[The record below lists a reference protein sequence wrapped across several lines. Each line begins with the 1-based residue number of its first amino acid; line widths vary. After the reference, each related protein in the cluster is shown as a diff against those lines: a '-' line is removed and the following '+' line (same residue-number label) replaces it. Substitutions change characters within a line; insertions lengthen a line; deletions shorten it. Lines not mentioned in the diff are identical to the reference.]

1 MKEKLLLKYFLQKVV
16 KSVAREGSLTARIL
30 HVSALVAA
38 LFLLSCS
45 GGKTSTADEAGDTI
59 TLRHAR
65 NIIMVQYAD
74 RIGVTILDPWHE
86 GVALQHIDIRQP
98 LKKAAVFTAVHCGLL
113 GELGVKDAVAGV
125 CELDYV
131 NLPWVHEGVRD
142 GRIADLGSGLS
153 PNLERIME
161 LEPDALMPTPFEDN
175 GGYGKMERMGIPI
188 IQCADYME
196 RSPLARAEWMR
207 FYGRLFGV
215 GERADSIFDAVERDY
230 TALCDTVRRLP
241 AVRKPKLLVEM
252 PVSGHWYVAGGESTM
267 GLLYRDAGFDYL
279 FSDVP
284 GAGSTALGIERV
296 AEKAL
301 TTTDDDLWLVKRG
314 DMISK
319 EDIFQ
324 DVPLLR
330 GTRARLYICNTL
342 TSGFFEEVPFHPERL
357 LRCLIS
363 LAHPEL
369 GLGGKAYFVAP

>member
-16 KSVAREGSLTARIL
+16 SSVAREGSPTARTL
-30 HVSALVAA
+30 WVPTLVAV

-45 GGKTSTADEAGDTI
+45 GGKTSTADETGDTI
-59 TLRHAR
+59 PLRHAR
-65 NIIMVQYAD
+65 NIIMVQYSD
-74 RIGVTILDPWHE
+74 RVGVTVLDPWHE

-125 CELDYV
+125 CELEYI
-131 NLPWVHEGVRD
+131 NLPWVQEGVRE
-142 GRIADLGSGLS
+142 GRIMNLGSGLS
-153 PNLERIME
+153 PNLERIMD

-230 TALCDTVRRLP
+230 MALCDTVRRLS
-241 AVRKPKLLVEM
+241 VTRKPKLLVEM
-252 PVSGHWYVAGGESTM
+252 PVSGHWYVACGESTM

-279 FSDVP
+279 FADVP
-284 GAGSTALGIERV
+284 GAGSASLSIEHV
-296 AEKAL
+296 AERAL

-319 EDIFQ
+319 DDIIR

-357 LRCLIS
+357 LRSLVN

-369 GLGGKAYFVAP
+369 RLGGKAYFVAP

>member
-16 KSVAREGSLTARIL
+16 KSVARDGSLASRIL
-30 HVSALVAA
+30 RVPALVAA
-38 LFLLSCS
+38 LFLLSCTGS
-45 GGKTSTADEAGDTI
+45 KTPTADEAGDTI
-59 TLRHAR
+59 PLRHAR

-74 RIGVTILDPWHE
+74 RIGVTILDPWHD

-98 LKKAAVFTAVHCGLL
+98 LKKAGVFTAVHCGLL

-125 CELDYV
+125 CELDYI
-131 NLPWVHEGVRD
+131 NLPWVQEGVRA
-142 GRIADLGSGLS
+142 GRIMDLGSGLS

-230 TALCDTVRRLP
+230 MALCDTVRRLP
-241 AVRKPKLLVEM
+241 AGRKPKLLVEM

-319 EDIFQ
+319 EDIFK

-330 GTRARLYICNTL
+330 GTQARLYICNTL

-357 LRCLIS
+357 LRCLIG

-369 GLGGKAYFVAP
+369 HLGGKAYFTAP

>member
-1 MKEKLLLKYFLQKVV
+1 MKEHMLLKYFLQKVV
-16 KSVAREGSLTARIL
+16 LPVACDGSPTARIL
-30 HVSALVAA
+30 RVPAFAAA

-59 TLRHAR
+59 PLRHAR
-65 NIIMVQYAD
+65 NIIMVQYGD
-74 RIGVTILDPWHE
+74 RVGVTVLDPWHE
-86 GVALQHIDIRQP
+86 GVALQHIDIRKP

-125 CELDYV
+125 CELEYI
-131 NLPWVHEGVRD
+131 NLPWVQEGVRE
-142 GRIADLGSGLS
+142 GRIMNLGSGLS
-153 PNLERIME
+153 PNLERIMD

-215 GERADSIFDAVERDY
+215 GERADSIFEAVERDY
-230 TALCDTVRRLP
+230 LALCDTVRRLSV
-241 AVRKPKLLVEM
+241 VRKPKLLVEM
-252 PVSGHWYVAGGESTM
+252 PVSGHWYVACGESTM

-279 FSDVP
+279 FADVP
-284 GAGSTALGIERV
+284 GAGSASLATELV
-296 AEKAL
+296 AERAL
-301 TTTDDDLWLVKRG
+301 TTTDEDLWLVKRG

-319 EDIFQ
+319 DDIIK

-357 LRCLIS
+357 LRSLVN

-369 GLGGKAYFVAP
+369 RLGGKAYFVAP